1 MYYATVIKSFS
12 AAHHL
17 RNYEGKCERMH
28 GHNYKVE
35 MELKSP
41 IVDRSGMVADFGVL
55 RQALDKLLQRF
66 DHQDLNEVKPFDRL
80 NPTAENIAKL
90 VWEEMNLKFN
100 TRKIKVSRVTVW
112 ETESSFAT
120 YGPS

>member
-1 MYYATVIKSFS
+1 MYYATVIKHFS

-17 RNYEGKCERMH
+17 RDYEGKCERVH
-28 GHNYKVE
+28 GHNYRVE
-35 MELKSP
+35 LQLKSP
-41 IVDRSGMVADFGVL
+41 IVDRSGMVADFTVL
-55 RQALDKLLQRF
+55 RQALEKVLQRF
-66 DHQDLNEVKPFDRL
+66 DHQDLNEVRPFDKL

-90 VWEEMNLKFN
+90 VWEEMNIKFN
-100 TRKIKVSRVTVW
+100 TRRIKVSKVTVW

>member
-1 MYYATVIKSFS
+1 MYYATVIKHFS

-17 RNYEGKCERMH
+17 RDYEGKCERVH
-28 GHNYKVE
+28 GHNYKIE
-35 MELKSP
+35 LELKSP
-41 IVDRSGMVADFGVL
+41 IVDRSGMVADFTVV
-55 RQALDKLLQRF
+55 RQALEKVLQRF

-90 VWEEMNLKFN
+90 IWEEMNLKFN

-112 ETESSFAT
+112 ETESSYAT
-120 YGPS
+120 YGPH

>member
-1 MYYATVIKSFS
+1 MYYATVIKHFS

-17 RNYEGKCERMH
+17 RDYEGKCERVH
-28 GHNYKVE
+28 GHNYKIE
-35 MELKSP
+35 LELKSP
-41 IVDRSGMVADFGVL
+41 IVDRSGMVVDFTIV
-55 RQALDKLLQRF
+55 RQALEKVLQRF

-90 VWEEMNLKFN
+90 IWEEMNLKFN

-112 ETESSFAT
+112 ETESSYAT
-120 YGPS
+120 YGPH